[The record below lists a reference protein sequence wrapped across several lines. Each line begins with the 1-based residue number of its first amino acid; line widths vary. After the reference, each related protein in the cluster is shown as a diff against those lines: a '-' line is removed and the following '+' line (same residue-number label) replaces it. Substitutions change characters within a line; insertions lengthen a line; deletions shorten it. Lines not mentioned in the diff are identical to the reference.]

1 MVTAEDVIESDEGA
15 MLKKDVLDQVLAARK
30 VLLNAIDGLPQ
41 DAMLRPGAMGMW
53 SVKDILAHL
62 TAWESELVTALS
74 KLDAKQMP
82 GILKID
88 DIDDWN
94 ADQYHTA
101 APRPLGDVLE
111 DFHGVHK
118 HLVRTIEALD
128 DKALSDP
135 RRFRWMEGEP
145 LSYLILENAILHEQE
160 HAEAILEW
168 RSASGLDDRH
178 GAESGETP

>member
-1 MVTAEDVIESDEGA
+1 
-15 MLKKDVLDQVLAARK
+15 MLKKELLNQVVDARK
-30 VLLNAIDGLPQ
+30 NLLDALEGLPP
-41 DAMLRPGAMGMW
+41 DTMLRPGAMGMW

-82 GILKID
+82 ALLKIE
-88 DIDDWN
+88 DIDEWN
-94 ADQYHTA
+94 EDQYHTA
-101 APRPLGDVLE
+101 APRPLDDVLE

-118 HLVRTIEALD
+118 HLLRAIEMLD
-128 DKALSDP
+128 DKTLSDP

-160 HAEAILEW
+160 HAEAIEEW
-168 RSASGLDDRH
+168 RKEVAPGAHGQTGADR
-178 GAESGETP
+178 P

>member
-1 MVTAEDVIESDEGA
+1 
-15 MLKKDVLDQVLAARK
+15 MLKKDVLNQVVAARK
-30 VLLNAIDGLPQ
+30 TLLAALDGLPQ

-74 KLDAKQMP
+74 KLDARQMP
-82 GILKID
+82 AILKID

-94 ADQYHTA
+94 EQQYHTA

-118 HLVRTIEALD
+118 HLIRAIEGLD
-128 DKALSDP
+128 DKALGDP

-168 RSASGLDDRH
+168 RDASGLSAR
-178 GAESGETP
+178 AESEAGETP

>member
-1 MVTAEDVIESDEGA
+1 
-15 MLKKDVLDQVLAARK
+15 MLKKNVLDQVLAARQI
-30 VLLNAIDGLPQ
+30 LLAALDGLPH
-41 DAMLRPGAMGMW
+41 DLMLRPGAMGMW

-74 KLDAKQMP
+74 KLDPQQMP
-82 GILKID
+82 ALLKID
-88 DIDDWN
+88 DIDEWN
-94 ADQYHTA
+94 QDQYHTT

-118 HLVRTIEALD
+118 HLLRAIEALD
-128 DKALSDP
+128 DVTLSDP

-160 HAEAILEW
+160 HAENILEW
-168 RSASGLDDRH
+168 RKSIEPADGR
-178 GAESGETP
+178 